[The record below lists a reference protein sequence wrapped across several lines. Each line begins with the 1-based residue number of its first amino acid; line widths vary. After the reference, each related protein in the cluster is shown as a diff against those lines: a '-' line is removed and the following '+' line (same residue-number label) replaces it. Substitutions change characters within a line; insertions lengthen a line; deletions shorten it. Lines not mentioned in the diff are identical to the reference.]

1 MKALILL
8 GHGSK
13 VPGFD
18 EVMEY
23 HKKRIEEIGIFDQ
36 IEIAYASA
44 EPGIQEVVE
53 RITCDEVYIV
63 PLFIA
68 YGAHLEELPS
78 LLGLEGR
85 RGKYKGKSIF
95 ICDYIGKSE
104 LITHSIINSA
114 IMGMGMGMGER

>member
-13 VPGFD
+13 VPGFE

-23 HKKRIEEIGIFDQ
+23 HKNRVEEMNIFDQ
-36 IEIAYASA
+36 IEIAYAST

-53 RITCDEVYIV
+53 KVSGEEVYIV
-63 PLFIA
+63 PLFMA
-68 YGAHLEELPS
+68 HGAHLEELPS

-85 RGKYKGKSIF
+85 KGKYKDKEII

-114 IMGMGMGMGER
+114 IKGMGLGQK

>member
-23 HKKRIEEIGIFDQ
+23 HKNRIEAMGIFDQ

-44 EPGIQEVVE
+44 EPGIQEVVDKV
-53 RITCDEVYIV
+53 TCEEVYIV
-63 PLFIA
+63 PLFMA
-68 YGAHLEELPS
+68 HGAHLEELPS

-85 RGKYKGKSIF
+85 RGKYKDKDIL
-95 ICDYIGKSE
+95 ICDHIGKSE

-114 IMGMGMGMGER
+114 IMGMGQK